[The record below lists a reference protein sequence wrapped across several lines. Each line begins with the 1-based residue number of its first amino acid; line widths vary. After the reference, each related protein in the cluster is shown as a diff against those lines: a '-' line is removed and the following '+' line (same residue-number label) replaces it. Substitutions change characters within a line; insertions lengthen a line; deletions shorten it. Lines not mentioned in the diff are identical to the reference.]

1 MKFGGEEVK
10 IACEC
15 TPWLKPHDIVP
26 TNEDFNPLKIFNSG
40 KSRKPK
46 CHATHDKNLI
56 KRTRGPMSIIL
67 KTVQPLT
74 KGQIKSLN
82 FDCRFTYLLLLECER
97 IPKQIFAPLQSRC
110 SRHLMITGDISCYRQ
125 FKHS

>member
-26 TNEDFNPLKIFNSG
+26 TNEDSNPLKIFNSG

-67 KTVQPLT
+67 KTVQTLT

-82 FDCRFTYLLLLECER
+82 FDCRFTYFYWNVREYQNKALPPYKVDVLG
-97 IPKQIFAPLQSRC
+97 I
-110 SRHLMITGDISCYRQ
+110 
-125 FKHS
+125 